1 MCHLIL
7 LAPVV
12 ALVVFWIWPLTV
24 AVPVYAVVFIL
35 SLWMYAFIWQ
45 AMRRPVQGGREEML
59 HSIGEVMEV
68 QGRSLHVRTHHEIWN
83 AESRESLRPGDRVKV
98 VGMSGL
104 ILQVERLDAADGD
117 RSMPVEKGPI

>member
-12 ALVVFWIWPLTV
+12 ALAVFWIWPLTV
-24 AVPVYAVVFIL
+24 AAPVYAAVFIL
-35 SLWMYAFIWQ
+35 SLWMYAFIWR

-59 HSIGEVMEV
+59 HSIGEVVEV
-68 QGRSLHVRTHHEIWN
+68 QGQTLHIRTHHEIWN
-83 AESRESLRPGDRVKV
+83 AESHESLRPGDRVKV